1 MRLPPLSSKVTL
13 FDGHT
18 RHPLSLVQCHG
29 SFFRGMQITI
39 PPTIFSPRA
48 DIFAKVDARIIFFD
62 QAGWCQLSGVA
73 HPHEI
78 VPSRAAVAER
88 SRDSLPNLA

>member
-1 MRLPPLSSKVTL
+1 MRLPPLSSRVTL
-13 FDGHT
+13 FDGRT

-29 SFFRGMQITI
+29 NFFRGMKITI

-62 QAGWCQLSGVA
+62 QAGWSELSGMVL
-73 HPHEI
+73 
-78 VPSRAAVAER
+78 SGRAISGHCPQSVSAVK
-88 SRDSLPNLA
+88 S